1 MAVEDTLISVPG
13 TGQSLEGVAVT
24 TPAGSDLVREGVV
37 ISDPETAAA
46 RVKVT
51 NAAPG
56 SSDYGAVVRIAGP
69 IDSVTGAVQGIEWEH
84 SRIHSGY
91 AYAYT
96 DKVDNLSNGSSF
108 YWQLSNPAG
117 NYPHV
122 RLVGFTV
129 DGAPAEYSL
138 FEAPTITADGTQGT
152 PKNHN
157 RASANAASLAI
168 YRDATVSADGEQ
180 LDFCLIPG
188 ARNAGGSGSDGV
200 ETEWILAP
208 GTKYVIKLT
217 NTSGGAID
225 AGLRLFWYE
234 GGA

>member
-1 MAVEDTLISVPG
+1 MAVEDTLISVLG

-37 ISDPETAAA
+37 LSDPETAAA

-84 SRIHSGY
+84 SRIHSGRGFSY
-91 AYAYT
+91 V
-96 DKVDNLSNGSSF
+96 DRVDNLANNTSF
-108 YWQLSNPAG
+108 YWQLVNPAG
-117 NYPHV
+117 NYPHL
-122 RLVGFTV
+122 RLIFVTA
-129 DGAPAEYSL
+129 DGAPVEVRL
-138 FEAPTITADGTQGT
+138 FESPTITGDGTQGT

-157 RASANAASLAI
+157 RASANVANLDI
-168 YRDATVSADGEQ
+168 YRGTTVSVDGEE
-180 LDFCLIPG
+180 LDFTLIPG
-188 ARNAGGSGSDGV
+188 TDAAGGSGNVGV
-200 ETEWILAP
+200 DTEWILAP

-217 NTSGGAID
+217 NSSGAAVD